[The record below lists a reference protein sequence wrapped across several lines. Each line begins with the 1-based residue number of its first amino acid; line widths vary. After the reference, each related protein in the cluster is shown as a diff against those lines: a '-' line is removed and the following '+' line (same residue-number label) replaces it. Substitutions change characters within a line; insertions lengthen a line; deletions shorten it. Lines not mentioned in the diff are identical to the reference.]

1 MSRSYQN
8 RETSHIL
15 FKKIIVLIYAKAAVL
30 FPFKDVTKHNH
41 IHICILEVEG
51 SKERCIMMRSVILLL
66 PSCAMS
72 DDLVTQVNMHR
83 FKWYDQNS
91 HSNYKRAKIKT
102 KNNLRKEMLRQMQG
116 KIMKWE
122 KKNIFMF
129 CILITVIKRS
139 MIRTWKKDIIDNQS
153 NVLENMMRSQT
164 NQR

>member
-1 MSRSYQN
+1 
-8 RETSHIL
+8 
-15 FKKIIVLIYAKAAVL
+15 
-30 FPFKDVTKHNH
+30 
-41 IHICILEVEG
+41 
-51 SKERCIMMRSVILLL
+51 
-66 PSCAMS
+66 
-72 DDLVTQVNMHR
+72 
-83 FKWYDQNS
+83 
-91 HSNYKRAKIKT
+91 
-102 KNNLRKEMLRQMQG
+102 MQG